1 MPTIHGNGTGASS
14 GGRRR
19 GRLRAAS
26 SLSEINVVPL
36 VDVMLVLL
44 VIFMVAAPMMQRGM
58 DVSLP
63 VSRRS
68 DQLVAE
74 RLFVTIGLTFREDQI
89 VQVGDDLVRIEVL
102 AERMRQELG
111 DGADREVFVRGDG
124 DITYQEL
131 VAVIDE
137 LKAGGVSDVGL
148 VTDLP
153 TDP

>member
-1 MPTIHGNGTGASS
+1 MPTIHGNGAGASP

-19 GRLRAAS
+19 GRPRAAT

-44 VIFMVAAPMMQRGM
+44 IIFMVAAPMMQRGM

-74 RLFVTIGLTFREDQI
+74 RLFVTIGLTFREDRI
-89 VQVGDDLVRIEVL
+89 VQVGDDLVRLEVL
-102 AERMRQELG
+102 AERMRQELNAS
-111 DGADREVFVRGDG
+111 ADREVFVRGDG
-124 DITYQEL
+124 EITYQEL
-131 VAVIDE
+131 VSVIDQ

-148 VTDLP
+148 VTALP
-153 TDP
+153 TEP

>member
-1 MPTIHGNGTGASS
+1 MPTIHGNGTSASS

-19 GRLRAAS
+19 GRSRTAT

-44 VIFMVAAPMMQRGM
+44 IIFMVAAPMMQRGM

-74 RLFVTIGLTFREDQI
+74 RLFVTVPLTFRVDSI
-89 VQVGDDLVRIEVL
+89 VQVGDDLVRLEVL
-102 AERMRQELG
+102 RERMRQELSERSTG
-111 DGADREVFVRGDG
+111 EVFLRGDG
-124 DITYQEL
+124 DITLQEL
-131 VAVIDE
+131 MSVMDE
-137 LKAGGVSDVGL
+137 LLAGGVSDVGL
-148 VTDLP
+148 VTALP
-153 TDP
+153 TEP

>member
-1 MPTIHGNGTGASS
+1 MPTIHGNGTGGST

-19 GRLRAAS
+19 GRPRAAT

-44 VIFMVAAPMMQRGM
+44 IIFMVAAPMMQRGM

-74 RLFVTIGLTFREDQI
+74 RLFVTIGLTFREDRI
-89 VQVGDDLVRIEVL
+89 VQVGDDMVRLEVL
-102 AERMRQELG
+102 AERMRQEL
-111 DGADREVFVRGDG
+111 DASASREVFVRGDG
-124 DITYQEL
+124 DITYREL
-131 VAVIDE
+131 VSVIDE

-148 VTDLP
+148 VTALP
-153 TDP
+153 TEP

>member
-1 MPTIHGNGTGASS
+1 MPTIHGGGMSAAS

-19 GRLRAAS
+19 GRPRTGT

-44 VIFMVAAPMMQRGM
+44 IIFMVAAPLMQRGM

-74 RLFVTIGLTFREDQI
+74 RLFITIPLSFRADRI
-89 VQVGDDLVRIEVL
+89 VQVGDDPVRVEVL
-102 AERMRQELG
+102 QERMRQELSESV
-111 DGADREVFVRGDG
+111 DREVFVRGDG
-124 DITYQEL
+124 DITFQEL
-131 VAVIDE
+131 VSVIDE

-148 VTDLP
+148 VTALP
-153 TDP
+153 TEP